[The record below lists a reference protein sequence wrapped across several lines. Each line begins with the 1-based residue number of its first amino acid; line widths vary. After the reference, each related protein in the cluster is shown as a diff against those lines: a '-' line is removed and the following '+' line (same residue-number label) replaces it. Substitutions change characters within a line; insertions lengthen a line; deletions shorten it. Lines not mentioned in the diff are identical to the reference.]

1 MGIIIQLLVTALA
14 LIVTAYVVPGIT
26 VATFGAAL
34 VAAIVIAVI
43 NLVVKPIIMLVTLPV
58 NVVTLGLF
66 TFIING
72 LLLWL
77 AAAVVPGFDVD
88 GAIPAIL
95 GAIVLAL
102 VSMVLNKITGN

>member
-1 MGIIIQLLVTALA
+1 MSILIQLLVNALA

-26 VATFGAAL
+26 VENFGAAL

-43 NLVVKPIIMLVTLPV
+43 NLVVKPIILLVTLPV

-77 AAAVVPGFDVD
+77 AAAIVPGFDVA

-102 VSMVLNKITGN
+102 VGMVLNKITGN